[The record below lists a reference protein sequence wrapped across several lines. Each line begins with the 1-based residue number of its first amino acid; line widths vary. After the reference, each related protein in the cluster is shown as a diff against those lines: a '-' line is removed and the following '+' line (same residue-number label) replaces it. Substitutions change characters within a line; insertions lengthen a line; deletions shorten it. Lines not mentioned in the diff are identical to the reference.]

1 MLYWI
6 NKNYSI
12 IHVNVDDVK
21 EEKIIDSYKQMIN
34 ANLTYI
40 NTTVKK
46 WNPGTDDKTYGRI
59 PGSTKYIVILQVS
72 DGLTKVGPAW
82 SNIQPENMLNTTV
95 IHAHLSISER

>member
-21 EEKIIDSYKQMIN
+21 EEEIIDSCKQMIN
-34 ANLTYI
+34 ENLTYI

-46 WNPGTDDKTYGRI
+46 WNPGTDDVTYGRI
-59 PGSTKYIVILQVS
+59 SGSTKYIVILQAI
-72 DGLTKVGPAW
+72 DDLTKVGPVW
-82 SNIQPENMLNTTV
+82 SNINPENMLNKTV